1 MNTRFEYFYRDGS
14 NYKQWGSVVF
24 RGASEAALRDRLF
37 AALDSDGYF
46 IAHQVRLPE
55 LFFIGSLDEDD
66 HCFHELAEVST
77 TAEPPDDPLGRTI
90 DDFAS
95 EMEQASKSGWAVFDV
110 CERQLHMD

>member
-24 RGASEAALRDRLF
+24 RGACDAALRDRMF
-37 AALDSDGYF
+37 AALDNDGYF

-55 LFFIGSLDEDD
+55 LFFTHGLPDADD

-77 TAEPPDDPLGRTI
+77 TAELPNDPLERTI
-90 DDFAS
+90 VEFAA
-95 EMEQASKSGWAVFDV
+95 EMESASKSGWAAFDV
-110 CERQLHMD
+110 LTQFRT